1 MNYSETISQ
10 SIYFIET
17 HIKDKLTV
25 ERIAANAGYS
35 VYHFSRMFA
44 AVKGIAV
51 TDYVRFRRLSLARAE
66 LLSQRK
72 IIDIALD
79 YCFETASGFS
89 KAFRKEF
96 GYSPTTY
103 IARMSGWDG
112 SLATTSIGGFM
123 MDFIIK
129 KRPAFKV
136 AGYGIKT
143 NITSGFM
150 KDIGAYWEVYSGEN
164 LEDKMYSQLK
174 PPKHGEVGLCVLDS
188 EDGGATYLLGVMVED
203 FSKVT
208 QDMLTAE
215 VPEAVYAVFTTPP
228 VDLVK
233 ADTYQNN
240 PLSRVVQSAWKYI
253 FEEWFPESG
262 YVYDD
267 SKLDFEFYDERCHFR
282 PDATMEIYV
291 PIKKG

>member
-188 EDGGATYLLGVMVED
+188 EEGGATYLLV
-203 FSKVT
+203 SW
-208 QDMLTAE
+208 L
-215 VPEAVYAVFTTPP
+215 
-228 VDLVK
+228 
-233 ADTYQNN
+233 
-240 PLSRVVQSAWKYI
+240 RI
-253 FEEWFPESG
+253 FPRW
-262 YVYDD
+262 
-267 SKLDFEFYDERCHFR
+267 RRIC
-282 PDATMEIYV
+282 
-291 PIKKG
+291 